1 MSKDV
6 IEKEGKVLKP
16 VRAEGESGPAA
27 EPGAETGGVL
37 GLQQKIGNRA
47 VQRLLAQRDDG
58 GLELDDETAGRIN
71 EARGGGQGL
80 DAGLQEQ
87 MGTALG
93 HDLSGV
99 QVHTDTKADTLSR
112 ELNAEAFTT
121 GQDVFFRQGAYDSHS
136 GGGREL
142 IAHEL
147 THVVQQGTGAVSS
160 TQGMTV
166 NPPDDVYEQEADAV
180 AQQVAHAGAET
191 ATAGAAGGTAQRQ
204 EEDEVQFKRIQR
216 QVAEEEEEPAQ
227 LKAVQRQVAEEEE
240 EPAQLK
246 AVQRQVA
253 EEEEEPAQLK
263 AVQRQEEP
271 EEEEE
276 EEEPVQAKA
285 VQRQE
290 ETEEE
295 EI

>member
-1 MSKDV
+1 MSKEM
-6 IEKEGKVLKP
+6 IQKEGKVLKP

-27 EPGAETGGVL
+27 DPGTEAGGVL

-47 VQRLLAQRDDG
+47 VQRMLAQRDDG
-58 GLELDDETAGRIN
+58 SLQLDDETAGRID

-80 DAGLQEQ
+80 DAGLQDQ
-87 MGTALG
+87 MGAALG

-99 QVHTDTKADTLSR
+99 QVHTDSRADTLSQ

-121 GQDVFFRQGAYDSHS
+121 GQDVFFRQGAYDPGS

-160 TQGMTV
+160 AQGMTV
-166 NPPDDVYEQEADAV
+166 NPPDDVYEQEADSV
-180 AQQVAHAGAET
+180 AHQVAHAGTEAV
-191 ATAGAAGGTAQRQ
+191 AAGAAGGTAQRQ

-216 QVAEEEEEPAQ
+216 QMPEEEEEPVQAKAVQRQMPEEEEGEFAQ
-227 LKAVQRQVAEEEE
+227 TKAVQRQV
-240 EPAQLK
+240 P
-246 AVQRQVA
+246 
-253 EEEEEPAQLK
+253 
-263 AVQRQEEP
+263 
-271 EEEEE
+271 EE

-290 ETEEE
+290 ELEEE
-295 EI
+295 EPAAQLKAVQRQEEIPEEEI